1 MNASCR
7 KYSDIFKIRYF
18 NNQHS
23 CPIRDR
29 MLNKVQV
36 AVGLVSILT
45 APKLVNYKRVHPPK
59 DVIEDVKSVY
69 GLEISYQQA

>member
-1 MNASCR
+1 
-7 KYSDIFKIRYF
+7 
-18 NNQHS
+18 
-23 CPIRDR
+23 

-45 APKLVNYKRVHPPK
+45 APKLVNYKRVHTPK
-59 DVIEDVKSVY
+59 DVIEDVKLVY